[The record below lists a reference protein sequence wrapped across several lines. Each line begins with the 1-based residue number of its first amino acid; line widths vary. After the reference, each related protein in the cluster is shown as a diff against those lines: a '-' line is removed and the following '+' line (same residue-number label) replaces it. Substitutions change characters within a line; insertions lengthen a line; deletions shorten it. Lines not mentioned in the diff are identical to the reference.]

1 MLQILHAARQMR
13 LSPSAQAAL
22 APEMAPDTAVRE
34 LLARGLAQDAL
45 PLALRL
51 LPRPYAVAWLC
62 QCMRVQALSGHDS
75 EGLRLAQAWVQQPGP
90 TQRESARA
98 FAADDDYQSVGAW
111 LAAAAAWS
119 DGSLSDEDG
128 PPVAEHLTAAAA
140 VAALLHLAGREP
152 ATFEEQLVRWSE
164 DAARLLSGLRVR
176 ERAP

>member
-1 MLQILHAARQMR
+1 MLQILPAARQMR
-13 LSPSAQAAL
+13 LSPSAHDAL
-22 APEMAPDTAVRE
+22 VPEMAPETAVRE

-62 QCMRVQALSGHDS
+62 QCMRAQTLSGHDS

-90 TQRESARA
+90 RQRESARA
-98 FAADDDYQSVGAW
+98 FAADDYQSVGAW

-128 PPVAEHLTAAAA
+128 PPVADHLTAAAA

-152 ATFEEQLVRWSE
+152 ATFEDQLVRWSE

>member
-1 MLQILHAARQMR
+1 MLQILPAARQMR
-13 LSPSAQAAL
+13 LSACAHAAL
-22 APEMAPDTAVRE
+22 APDMAPETAVRE

-62 QCMRVQALSGHDS
+62 QCMRAQTLSGHDS

-90 TQRESARA
+90 SQRESARA

-119 DGSLSDEDG
+119 DGSLSEEDG
-128 PPVAEHLTAAAA
+128 PPVADHLTAAAA

-152 ATFEEQLVRWSE
+152 ATFEAQLVRWSE

-176 ERAP
+176 ERTP

>member
-1 MLQILHAARQMR
+1 MLQILPAARQMR
-13 LSPSAQAAL
+13 LSPCAHAAL
-22 APEMAPDTAVRE
+22 APEMAPEAAVRE

-62 QCMRVQALSGHDS
+62 QCMRAHALTAHDS

-90 TQRESARA
+90 TQRETARA

-119 DGSLSDEDG
+119 DGSLADEQG
-128 PPVAEHLTAAAA
+128 PPVADHLTAAAA

-152 ATFEEQLVRWSE
+152 ATFEEQLVHWSE